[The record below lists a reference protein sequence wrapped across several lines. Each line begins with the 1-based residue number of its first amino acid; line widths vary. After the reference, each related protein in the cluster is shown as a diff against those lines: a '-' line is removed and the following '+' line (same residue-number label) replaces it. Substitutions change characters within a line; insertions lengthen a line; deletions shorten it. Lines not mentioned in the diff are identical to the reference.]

1 MPRIITAFNLERRKG
16 GCRRYKGYLEGG
28 EGWRGGSPPPVA
40 LARSER
46 GTRYLAARRGVSSG

>member
-1 MPRIITAFNLERRKG
+1 MPRIITAFNLERPRVAVG
-16 GCRRYKGYLEGG
+16 GIRATSKAA
-28 EGWRGGSPPPVA
+28 RGGDSPPPVA